1 MHRVRFLALEKLNAV
16 IAPLSLLA
24 TFSATVLLSPVADSR
39 LVSETIN
46 PNSKLSEPPSATLVA
61 LAAAK
66 PAKLSAIERG
76 IVAETNRAR
85 TNPAAY
91 AAQIQKLRRYY
102 KGKILELPGQT
113 PILTNEGVK
122 PVDETIRFLKS
133 AKRLPSIGVS
143 RGMSLAAKDHVK
155 DQGPKGATGHY
166 GSNNS
171 NPSTRVNRYGSWQR
185 TVGEN
190 ISYGPNTAQQVVM
203 QLLIDDGVA
212 DRGHRKN
219 LFNASYRISGVA
231 CGPHKTYR
239 IMCVIDYAGGYK
251 ERS

>member
-1 MHRVRFLALEKLNAV
+1 MHQVRFFALKKLNAV
-16 IAPLSLLA
+16 IAPLSVLA
-24 TFSATVLLSPVADSR
+24 TFSVTLLLSSCAYTS
-39 LVSETIN
+39 LVSENLN
-46 PNSKLSEPPSATLVA
+46 PTRILSKLPSP
-61 LAAAK
+61 AAVESDTPT
-66 PAKLSAIERG
+66 PANLSAIERG

-85 TNPAAY
+85 TNPVAY
-91 AAQIQKLRRYY
+91 AAQLQKLKRYY
-102 KGKILELPGQT
+102 KGKLLQLPGQI
-113 PILTNEGVK
+113 PILTHEGVK

-133 AKRLPSIGVS
+133 AKPVPAIGVS

-166 GSNNS
+166 GSNGS
-171 NPSTRVNRYGSWQR
+171 SASSRVSRYGSWQR
-185 TVGEN
+185 IVGEN

-203 QLLIDDGVA
+203 QLLIDDNVP

-219 LFNASYRISGVA
+219 LFQRDYRVSGVA

-251 ERS
+251 ERR